1 MSRIDIL
8 TGKRANTANS
18 RSHSKVAT
26 KRRQHVNLQ
35 TIRLEGV
42 KIRIAARTLR
52 TLKKLAK
59 EAVGEHVSL
68 KHKRAIK
75 RDARKTQANA

>member
-26 KRRQHVNLQ
+26 KRRQNVNLQ

-42 KIRIAARTLR
+42 KIRVAARTLR
-52 TLKKLAK
+52 TLKKLTK
-59 EAVGEHVSL
+59 ELTGEL
-68 KHKRAIK
+68 PTLRQKRAAK
-75 RDARKTQANA
+75 RVARENKAKA